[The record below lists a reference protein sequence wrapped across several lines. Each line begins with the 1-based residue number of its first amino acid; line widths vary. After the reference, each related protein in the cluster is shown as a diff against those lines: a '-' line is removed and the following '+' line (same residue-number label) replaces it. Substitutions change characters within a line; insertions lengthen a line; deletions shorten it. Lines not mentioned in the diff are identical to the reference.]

1 MQFQKGQSGNPGG
14 MPKGTA
20 ELKELARA
28 ASPKAIAKM
37 IELIGHEDAR
47 VALAASEAVLSRGY
61 GKPVQG
67 VEVTGEGGGPV
78 VFQTIYEK

>member
-1 MQFQKGQSGNPGG
+1 MFEKGKSGNPSGR
-14 MPKGTA
+14 PKA
-20 ELKELARA
+20 VQEIVELARA
-28 ASPKAIAKM
+28 GGPKAINKL

-78 VFQTIYEK
+78 IFQTIYEK